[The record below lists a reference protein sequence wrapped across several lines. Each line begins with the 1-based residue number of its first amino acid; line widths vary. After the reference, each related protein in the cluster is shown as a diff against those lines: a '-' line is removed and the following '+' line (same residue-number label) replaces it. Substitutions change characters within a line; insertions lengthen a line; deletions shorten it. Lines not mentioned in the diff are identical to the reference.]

1 MVAAATVLYDGV
13 IASAPAFCAYALV
26 NATSMH
32 CSVAYTYVTHVSLAE
47 VRTALPDSGYVT
59 RLVESLSDGGECLIA
74 SSSSLDFYPQY
85 VPPLNMLIVASYRGY
100 GRAVAEVA
108 NSAEVASLRSG
119 ADDGV
124 RGIVRTMK
132 TPSARTQTDCENA
145 ALAMLDDAGG
155 LAWMGTYQT
164 WSDFLPGGATDIFP
178 GDAVTVNVP
187 SQNAL
192 FSAIVRRISIDVVD
206 PMNDRGMYT
215 IEFANDLA
223 APLALWDDS
232 SATTIRLQDLPLRLS
247 TTQVGTYYLGEV
259 EGWRDGLGAA

>member
-1 MVAAATVLYDGV
+1 MIEGTTGLMEETMFDASRRPIGRLSYWVMAAVMMCGL
-13 IASAPAFCAYALV
+13 
-26 NATSMH
+26 
-32 CSVAYTYVTHVSLAE
+32 
-47 VRTALPDSGYVT
+47 VRTASGA
-59 RLVESLSDGGECLIA
+59 GA
-74 SSSSLDFYPQY
+74 
-85 VPPLNMLIVASYRGY
+85 VPPSGPATTTVAD
-100 GRAVAEVA
+100 AVA
-108 NSAEVASLRSG
+108 
-119 ADDGV
+119 
-124 RGIVRTMK
+124 
-132 TPSARTQTDCENA
+132 
-145 ALAMLDDAGG
+145 
-155 LAWMGTYQT
+155 
-164 WSDFLPGGATDIFP
+164 
-178 GDAVTVNVP
+178 VNVP